1 MWYITCLNEWKHFR
15 RQFSIFVSTTFYL
28 IVYLFCL
35 YFCFLWHFEI
45 INSIVNS
52 LIATSMYFLCR
63 CNWKEKTWQVLF
75 WTSKFGRPNRYTSL
89 PNYLDTSLAVWNIKP
104 ADLDLH
110 RLSSLLLQI
119 SSFFFSQQYFVLPF
133 YGHYLQNSLHNK
145 TNLFAVWLYFVT

>member
-75 WTSKFGRPNRYTSL
+75 WTSKFGRPNRYTGL

-104 ADLDLH
+104 ADWTCIDYH
-110 RLSSLLLQI
+110 PCCCKFHHFSSASNILFYHFMATIYRIAYTTKQI
-119 SSFFFSQQYFVLPF
+119 
-133 YGHYLQNSLHNK
+133 YLQCGYIL
-145 TNLFAVWLYFVT
+145 